1 MREFSHS
8 CLFIESVWQTLSILC
23 GPVPKLDGKLDYSY
37 WETLMST
44 HLKAQNLRNFIE
56 PGLQEG
62 ADAAQ
67 QRRDQ
72 LALSQ
77 IHQGVDYTM
86 FGKIAN
92 AKSAKE
98 AWNTLNLSYKGVDKA
113 QKAKLQSL
121 RREYERYEMSSSE
134 IVEQYFT
141 RITDLV
147 NKMRVYEE
155 DMPDSKVVEKIF
167 RTMPMKY
174 GHVMTTIL
182 EFHDMDTMT
191 IAELQGAMES
201 HISRILEKSEKST
214 EEALKS
220 RVNLNNFAA
229 SSHTQEG
236 RGRGF
241 NFQSRGRGSFR
252 GRSRGNYNQ
261 GSYNNFTPP
270 NQGRGGTNF
279 RFVNRGR
286 GRGNF
291 YQERTNF
298 NCFHCGKYGHKA
310 ADCRFKMVKNNQ
322 VHVAENQHQ
331 NADDNPDDSVKL
343 LLKFGNSTKIPI
355 EGKGH
360 IPIRLKDG
368 SLSYISDVFYALELD
383 YNLLSMGQ
391 LSEKGYKMI
400 TYRGYCTVFDNN
412 GRFID
417 KAKMTSNRMFP
428 LKIQHVNP
436 SCMSS
441 VILDDNWLW
450 HMRFGYFYFSGLNY
464 LSRKGLISG
473 LPRIHISNCVCEI
486 CQLEKKHRDPFPT
499 GKSWRARRLLEIMHL
514 DLCSVEVPSNGGS
527 RCPTKSIRDK
537 TPEEVW
543 SEKWPSIHHF
553 RVFGCIAY
561 AHVPDQLRKKLDD
574 KGEKCIFIGYSTDSK
589 AYKLYNLETKKVI
602 ISRDMTFDEKD
613 IWD

>member
-1 MREFSHS
+1 MANTFN
-8 CLFIESVWQTLSILC
+8 IVWSN
-23 GPVPKLDGKLDYSY
+23 PKLDGKLDYSY

-44 HLKAQNLRNFIE
+44 HLKAQNLWNFIE

-77 IHQGVDYTM
+77 IHQGVDYTV
-86 FGKIAN
+86 FDKIAN
-92 AKSAKE
+92 AKSAKK
-98 AWNTLNLSYKGVDKA
+98 AWNTLKLSYKGIDKA

-134 IVEQYFT
+134 TVEQYFT
-141 RITDLV
+141 RVTDLV
-147 NKMRVYEE
+147 NKMRVYGE
-155 DMPDSKVVEKIF
+155 DMPDSKVVEKIL

-174 GHVMTTIL
+174 DHVVTTIL
-182 EFHDMDTMT
+182 ESHDMDTMM
-191 IAELQGAMES
+191 IAELQGTMES

-220 RVNLNNFAA
+220 RVNFNNVAE
-229 SSHTQEG
+229 SSRTQER

-241 NFQSRGRGSFR
+241 NFHSRGRGSFR
-252 GRSRGNYNQ
+252 GRGRGNYNQ

-270 NQGRGGTNF
+270 NQGRGETNF
-279 RFVNRGR
+279 RPVNRGR

-298 NCFHCGKYGHKA
+298 NCFHCGKYGHKVV
-310 ADCRFKMVKNNQ
+310 DCRFKMVNNNQ
-322 VHVAENQHQ
+322 AHVAENQHQ
-331 NADDNPDDSVKL
+331 NTDDNPGTQTLFFTSNSCAEDENIWYLDNACSNHMSGRKELFSSIDDSVKL

-355 EGKGH
+355 EGKWH

-368 SLSYISDVFYALELD
+368 SLSYISDVFYAPELD

-417 KAKMTSNRMFP
+417 KAKMTSNRIFP

-450 HMRFGYFYFSGLNY
+450 HMRFGHFYFSGLNY
-464 LSRKGLISG
+464 LSRKGLVSG
-473 LPRIHISNCVCEI
+473 LPRIHIPNCVCEI
-486 CQLEKKHRDPFPT
+486 CQLGKKHRDPFPT
-499 GKSWRARRLLEIMHL
+499 GKS
-514 DLCSVEVPSNGGS
+514 
-527 RCPTKSIRDK
+527 
-537 TPEEVW
+537 
-543 SEKWPSIHHF
+543 
-553 RVFGCIAY
+553 
-561 AHVPDQLRKKLDD
+561 
-574 KGEKCIFIGYSTDSK
+574 
-589 AYKLYNLETKKVI
+589 
-602 ISRDMTFDEKD
+602 
-613 IWD
+613 

>member
-1 MREFSHS
+1 MANTFN
-8 CLFIESVWQTLSILC
+8 IVWS
-23 GPVPKLDGKLDYSY
+23 GPKLDGKLDYSY
-37 WETLMST
+37 WKTLMST
-44 HLKAQNLRNFIE
+44 HLKAQNLWNFIE

-77 IHQGVDYTM
+77 IHQGVDYTV
-86 FGKIAN
+86 FGKIVN

-98 AWNTLNLSYKGVDKA
+98 AWNTLKLSYKGVDKA
-113 QKAKLQSL
+113 QKAKLQPL

-134 IVEQYFT
+134 TVEQYFT
-141 RITDLV
+141 RVIDLV
-147 NKMRVYEE
+147 NKMRVYGE
-155 DMPDSKVVEKIF
+155 DTPDSKVVEKIL

-174 GHVMTTIL
+174 DHVVTTIL
-182 EFHDMDTMT
+182 ESHDMDTMT
-191 IAELQGAMES
+191 IAELQGTMES

-220 RVNLNNFAA
+220 RVNFNNVAE
-229 SSHTQEG
+229 SSRTQEG

-252 GRSRGNYNQ
+252 GRGRGNYNQ

-279 RFVNRGR
+279 SNHISGR
-286 GRGNF
+286 NELF
-291 YQERTNF
+291 SSL
-298 NCFHCGKYGHKA
+298 
-310 ADCRFKMVKNNQ
+310 
-322 VHVAENQHQ
+322 
-331 NADDNPDDSVKL
+331 DDSVKL

-355 EGKGH
+355 EEKGN

-368 SLSYISDVFYALELD
+368 SLSYISDVFYAPELD

-400 TYRGYCTVFDNN
+400 TYHGYCTVFDNN

-417 KAKMTSNRMFP
+417 KAKMTSNRMFS

-436 SCMSS
+436 SCMSY

-450 HMRFGYFYFSGLNY
+450 HMQFGHFYFSGLNY
-464 LSRKGLISG
+464 LSRKGLVSG
-473 LPRIHISNCVCEI
+473 LPRIHIPNCVCEI
-486 CQLEKKHRDPFPT
+486 CQLGKKHRYPFT
-499 GKSWRARRLLEIMHL
+499 
-514 DLCSVEVPSNGGS
+514 
-527 RCPTKSIRDK
+527 T
-537 TPEEVW
+537 
-543 SEKWPSIHHF
+543 
-553 RVFGCIAY
+553 
-561 AHVPDQLRKKLDD
+561 
-574 KGEKCIFIGYSTDSK
+574 
-589 AYKLYNLETKKVI
+589 
-602 ISRDMTFDEKD
+602 
-613 IWD
+613 

>member
-1 MREFSHS
+1 MANTFN
-8 CLFIESVWQTLSILC
+8 IVWS
-23 GPVPKLDGKLDYSY
+23 GPKLDGKLDYSY

-44 HLKAQNLRNFIE
+44 HLKVQNLWNFIE

-77 IHQGVDYTM
+77 IHQGVDYTV

-92 AKSAKE
+92 AKNAKE
-98 AWNTLNLSYKGVDKA
+98 AWNTLKLSYKGVDKA

-134 IVEQYFT
+134 TVEQYFT
-141 RITDLV
+141 RVTDLV
-147 NKMRVYEE
+147 NKMRVYGE
-155 DMPDSKVVEKIF
+155 DMPDSKVVEKIL

-174 GHVMTTIL
+174 DHVVTTIL
-182 EFHDMDTMT
+182 ESHDMDTMT
-191 IAELQGAMES
+191 IAELQGTMES

-220 RVNLNNFAA
+220 RVNFNNVAE
-229 SSHTQEG
+229 SNRTQEG

-241 NFQSRGRGSFR
+241 NFQSRGRESFR
-252 GRSRGNYNQ
+252 GRGRANYNQ

-279 RFVNRGR
+279 RPVNRGR

-298 NCFHCGKYGHKA
+298 NYFHCGKYGHKV
-310 ADCRFKMVKNNQ
+310 ADCRFKMVNNNQ
-322 VHVAENQHQ
+322 AHVAENQHQ
-331 NADDNPDDSVKL
+331 NTDDNSDDSVKL

-368 SLSYISDVFYALELD
+368 SLNYISDVFYAPELD

-412 GRFID
+412 
-417 KAKMTSNRMFP
+417 
-428 LKIQHVNP
+428 
-436 SCMSS
+436 
-441 VILDDNWLW
+441 
-450 HMRFGYFYFSGLNY
+450 
-464 LSRKGLISG
+464 
-473 LPRIHISNCVCEI
+473 
-486 CQLEKKHRDPFPT
+486 
-499 GKSWRARRLLEIMHL
+499 
-514 DLCSVEVPSNGGS
+514 
-527 RCPTKSIRDK
+527 
-537 TPEEVW
+537 
-543 SEKWPSIHHF
+543 
-553 RVFGCIAY
+553 
-561 AHVPDQLRKKLDD
+561 
-574 KGEKCIFIGYSTDSK
+574 
-589 AYKLYNLETKKVI
+589 
-602 ISRDMTFDEKD
+602 
-613 IWD
+613 